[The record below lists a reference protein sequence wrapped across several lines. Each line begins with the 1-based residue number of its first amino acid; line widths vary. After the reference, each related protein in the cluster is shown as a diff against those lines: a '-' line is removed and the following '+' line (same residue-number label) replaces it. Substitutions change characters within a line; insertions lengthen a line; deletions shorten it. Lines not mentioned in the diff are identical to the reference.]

1 MTIQPQLAVSTPQ
14 PARPVWARIA
24 RQLRWTETSFSFL
37 IGFMLIIFA
46 IVYFW
51 WPLAEDV
58 LRQINWN
65 GQWWAYFD
73 WLLLGD
79 FVVMTLLLMAGAD
92 MKRDSLIIF
101 VGAAGGLVIES
112 WGTQTHIW
120 TYYTLERPP
129 LWIIPAWPIASLAID
144 RIVRILN
151 EVVPHGAKAWK
162 AAYWLVFPSFL
173 ALMLFFVWPTIDK
186 AMTLAAI
193 ALCVMLIASPKD
205 QRMMVLTFAA
215 GAGLGYFLELW
226 GTTRLCWTYYT
237 HETPPLFAVL
247 AHGMAAVAFWRS
259 GLLAPMVLGRLG
271 QMIPLRVPLP
281 WVSKREA
288 EEQL

>member
-1 MTIQPQLAVSTPQ
+1 MQPRPAVSTPQ
-14 PARPVWARIA
+14 PARLIWARIVQ
-24 RQLRWTETSFSFL
+24 QLRWTETSFSFL

-51 WPLAEDV
+51 WPLAVDV
-58 LRQINWN
+58 LRQIDWN
-65 GQWWAYFD
+65 GQWWEYFD

-92 MKRDSLIIF
+92 MKRDSLIIL

-144 RIVRILN
+144 RIVRIMN
-151 EVVPHGAKAWK
+151 EILPQSAKYWK
-162 AAYWLVFPSFL
+162 VAYWLIFPSFF
-173 ALMLFFVWPTIDK
+173 ALMLFFVWPTVDK

-193 ALCVMLIASPKD
+193 ALCVTLILSPKD
-205 QRMMVLTFAA
+205 HRMMVLTFAA
-215 GAGLGYFLELW
+215 GSGLGYFLELW

-259 GLLAPMVLGRLG
+259 GLLAPFVLGRLG
-271 QMIPLRVPLP
+271 ATLPKWPLIPRYA
-281 WVSKREA
+281 KREA

>member
-1 MTIQPQLAVSTPQ
+1 MQLSQNTAPS
-14 PARPVWARIA
+14 RPERPLAERLVA
-24 RQLRWTETSFSFL
+24 QLRWTDTSFSFL

-58 LRQINWN
+58 LRQIDWG
-65 GQWWAYFD
+65 GQWWLAFD

-92 MKRDSLIIF
+92 MKRDTIIIL
-101 VGAAGGLVIES
+101 VGAVGGLVIES

-129 LWIIPAWPIASLAID
+129 LWIVPAWPIASLAID
-144 RIVRILN
+144 RLVRIFN
-151 EVVPHGAKAWK
+151 EVTPVVGRGWK
-162 AAYWLVFPSFL
+162 IAYWLIFPAFL
-173 ALMLFFVWPTIDK
+173 ALMLFFVAPTFSK
-186 AMTLAAI
+186 PMTLAAI
-193 ALCVMLIASPKD
+193 ALCVTLILTPKD
-205 QRMMVLTFAA
+205 HRLTVLTFAA

-237 HETPPLFAVL
+237 QETPPLFAVL

-259 GLLAPMVLGRLG
+259 GQLVPMVLSRLG
-271 QMIPLRVPLP
+271 ITMPSIPLLAGL
-281 WVSKREA
+281 SKREV
-288 EEQL
+288 EELP